1 MRPEPHFPGV
11 SVMSA
16 TARVRSA
23 PAAAQHAG
31 THRSHRDII
40 NRLKRADGHLQTIIG
55 MIESGRDCLDIAQQM
70 HAVIRALEGAKS
82 GLIHDHVEHCLE
94 AAMGPTTREQRVTI
108 EQFKEIT
115 RYL

>member
-1 MRPEPHFPGV
+1 MP
-11 SVMSA
+11 A
-16 TARVRSA
+16 TARARST
-23 PAAAQHAG
+23 PAAAHHDG
-31 THRSHRDII
+31 THLSHRDII

-55 MIESGRDCLDIAQQM
+55 MLESGRDCLDIAQQM

-82 GLIHDHVEHCLE
+82 VLIHDHVEHCLE
-94 AAMGPTTREQRVTI
+94 SAMGPTTREQRASI